1 MKKSAY
7 KTIAESILSG
17 QFGKAKLPTSR
28 VEHRRLS
35 VDEIKQY
42 INEELDKITEAKDDV
57 HTQEF
62 PGGWGDSELANE
74 INWLKA
80 LKLKEFFER

>member
-17 QFGKAKLPTSR
+17 QFGKANLPTGR

-42 INEELDKITEAKDDV
+42 ISEELDKVAGPKDP
-57 HTQEF
+57 QEP
-62 PGGWGDSELANE
+62 PGGWGDSELENE
-74 INWLKA
+74 ISWVKA
-80 LKLKEFFER
+80 LNLKEFFKR